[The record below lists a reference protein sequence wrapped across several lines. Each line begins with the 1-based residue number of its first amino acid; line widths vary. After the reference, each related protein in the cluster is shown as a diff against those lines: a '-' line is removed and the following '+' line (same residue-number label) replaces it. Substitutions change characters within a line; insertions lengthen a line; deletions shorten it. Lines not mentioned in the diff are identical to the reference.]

1 MSGTIWKFE
10 TENFTVRMDWEYDE
24 DTVDLSWDETGETAE
39 KLEDGE
45 WAVYTFIARVIENAT
60 GNEIGV
66 DYLGASIH
74 ADPEDFR
81 DHVGLA
87 IKSRRDFPAGHTGY
101 GSYFMDMIG
110 RAIEEARETYAKP
123 RPRLR
128 EVAA

>member
-10 TENFTVRMDWEYDE
+10 TENFIVRMNWMYDE
-24 DTVDLSWDETGETAE
+24 DTVDLSWDTTGETRE

-45 WAVYTFIARVIENAT
+45 WAVYTFHAEVVEKTT
-60 GNEIGV
+60 GNTIGE

-87 IKSRRDFPAGHTGY
+87 AKSRRDFGEGRSGY

-123 RPRLR
+123 RARLR
-128 EVAA
+128 EVKP

>member
-87 IKSRRDFPAGHTGY
+87 IKSRADGRNY

>member
-10 TENFTVRMDWEYDE
+10 TENFTVRMDWEYDQ

-74 ADPEDFR
+74 ADPDDFR

-87 IKSRRDFPAGHTGY
+87 AKSRRDFGEGRSGY

-123 RPRLR
+123 RPKLR
-128 EVAA
+128 EVA